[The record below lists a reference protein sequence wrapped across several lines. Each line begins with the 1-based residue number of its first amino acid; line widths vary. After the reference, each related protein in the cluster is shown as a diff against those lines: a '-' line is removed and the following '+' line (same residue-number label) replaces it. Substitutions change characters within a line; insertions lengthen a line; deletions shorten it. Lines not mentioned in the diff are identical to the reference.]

1 MGASPRLSQD
11 LDRAHI
17 HKEVLS
23 MPKLIP
29 LNDRVIVKAKS
40 KQDITKSGIVLPD
53 TVDKDRPEQGEVIA
67 IGPGKLLESGAR
79 EPIGVKVGQVILFTK
94 YAPNE
99 VKVEEGGK
107 EVEYLVISASDIL
120 AVIE

>member
-1 MGASPRLSQD
+1 MGASEELSKN

-17 HKEVLS
+17 YDEILF

-67 IGPGKLLESGAR
+67 TGPGKLLENGAR
-79 EPIGVKVGQVILFTK
+79 EPIGVKVGQIILFTK

-120 AVIE
+120 AIVE

>member
-1 MGASPRLSQD
+1 
-11 LDRAHI
+11 
-17 HKEVLS
+17 

-53 TVDKDRPEQGEVIA
+53 TVDKDRPEQGEVMA
-67 IGPGKLLESGAR
+67 AGPGKLLENGVR
-79 EPIGVKVGQVILFTK
+79 EPIGVKVGQTILFTK
-94 YAPNE
+94 HAPNE

-120 AVIE
+120 AIVE